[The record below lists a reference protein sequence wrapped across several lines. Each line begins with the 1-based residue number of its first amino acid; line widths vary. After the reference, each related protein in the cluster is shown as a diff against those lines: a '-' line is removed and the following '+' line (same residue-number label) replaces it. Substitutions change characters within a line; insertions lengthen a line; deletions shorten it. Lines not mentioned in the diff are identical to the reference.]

1 MRGRFEKKVI
11 LWAMLTAFIP
21 LLLSYGIFIY
31 DKINSTDERIK
42 QTLYRM
48 AVNVSKTPFIQ
59 RKLSE
64 GVVGEEIQEYTKS
77 LIEQLDDVDII
88 VIADMRGVKHS
99 HIDEKQIGDVFV
111 NEDKWPVL
119 REGKAYYS
127 IFKGSQGVTTR
138 RFQPIYLEGK
148 QVGFVMVGKYYSD
161 LRLLNKKT
169 AAIYLLLFGGV
180 LIITWLLAIVF
191 ARSIKG
197 KMLDLE
203 PEEIARLYREKL
215 VILNN
220 ISEGIIALDDIGEI
234 REVNA
239 AYTSIFPELPPGEFI
254 SHIRK
259 YILRRETILM
269 KEMIVSGRRVFVST
283 HPLIKESIYLGAVI
297 SLNSSDRIGEVAE
310 EITGVHQII
319 QGMRANI
326 HEFKN
331 RLHVILGLMELEKYD
346 MAKKYLIEVRDIQ
359 AGDDKKFRGIEDY
372 YIRGMLMGKA
382 GIAKEQ
388 RIDFRISKD
397 SLLRE
402 KHGIISYNDLITVIG
417 NLIENAFEAFA
428 GATLDKKVVELHTME
443 DDDEITI
450 SLFDNAPGIPDD
462 IRATIFKRGISSK
475 GAGRG
480 TGLYLVMNRVE
491 LYRGSIDIEETSE
504 GKRFYIRLLKGE
516 RDE

>member
-1 MRGRFEKKVI
+1 MRGKFEKKVI
-11 LWAMLTAFIP
+11 IWAMLTAFIP

-31 DKINSTDERIK
+31 DKISSTDERIK

-59 RKLSE
+59 KKLSE
-64 GVVGEEIQEYTKS
+64 GRIGGEIQEYAGS
-77 LIEQLDDVDII
+77 LVEQLDDVDII
-88 VIADMRGVKHS
+88 VVADMRGVKYS
-99 HIDEKQIGDVFV
+99 HLDEEQIGDVFV

-127 IFKGSQGVTTR
+127 TFKGSQGVTTR
-138 RFQPIYLEGK
+138 RFEPIYLDGK
-148 QVGFVMVGKYYSD
+148 QVGFVMIGKYYSE
-161 LRLLNKKT
+161 LKLLNKRT
-169 AAIYLLLFGGV
+169 TAIYLLLFTGV
-180 LIITWLLAIVF
+180 LLITWLLAGIF
-191 ARSIKG
+191 AKG
-197 KMLDLE
+197 VKTKMLGLE

-220 ISEGIIALDDIGEI
+220 ISEGIIALDDLGGI

-239 AYTSIFPELPPGEFI
+239 AYNKLFSGLPPEDFI
-254 SHIRK
+254 NYVKTHITK
-259 YILRRETILM
+259 REVIPM
-269 KEMIVSGRRVFVST
+269 KEMIVAGRRVFVSI
-283 HPLIKESIYLGAVI
+283 HPLVKESVYLGSVI
-297 SLNSSDRIGEVAE
+297 TLNSSDQIDEVAE

-331 RLHVILGLMELEKYD
+331 RLHVILGLMELERYD
-346 MAKKYLIEVRDIQ
+346 MAKKYLIEVKDTE

-388 RIDFRISKD
+388 RINFRIKEG

-402 KHGIISYNDLITVIG
+402 KHGIISYNDLITIIG
-417 NLIENAFEAFA
+417 NLIENAFEAFSHS
-428 GATLDKKVVELHTME
+428 GQQGKVVELHVVE
-443 DDDEITI
+443 DDKRISI
-450 SLFDNAPGIPDD
+450 SLFDNAQQIPPE
-462 IRATIFKRGISSK
+462 IREDIFKRGISSK
-475 GAGRG
+475 GEGRG

-491 LYRGSIDIEETSE
+491 LYKGSIDIEETSE
-504 GKRFYIRLLKGE
+504 GKRFCVGLLKGD
-516 RDE
+516 RND